1 MYMKGNKKSLIL
13 LIVGIFVI
21 LIVVVGATYAY
32 FQSVN
37 GNTTIANINTTS
49 GTVDDLS
56 FLTDEGITLNI
67 SEENLQQDGDDVSE
81 TSVAKATLIANNTTN
96 EAEATYNVYILI
108 ENNEIEY
115 SSYEKEGEIKKFIT
129 KEAKEKEN
137 LEEYKGIPELVIKVE
152 KNENEYEIKKRLNKT
167 TEGYDITEAE
177 GLYAIAE
184 DEVIRVVGSD
194 TRSTTDEW
202 KITIIFKNL
211 DYNQQLNAGKK
222 FEGKII
228 LTKEKLLNE
237 ISTINDLVKLSEEV
251 NKGDSKEGKYYILTK
266 DLDFGNI
273 SDYQTG
279 SEALMNELT
288 DKNGKGFTPIGYS
301 NVNAFLGNFDG
312 LNNKISNLWIYNT
325 KNEDQR
331 LAFIGYLIGGSIKNL
346 TISGEVKST
355 GTTPLGGLVNRI
367 ANSSVDNCINEIDI
381 TTNGKSYAIGGLV
394 GWSDGDATITNS
406 INRGNIITNGGYN
419 GGIIA
424 GNQGGTLTIDNCK
437 NYGTIENNLGREGVG
452 GIIGDIYGNA
462 KKTIIKNSVNYGE
475 IKIDSKENYELF
487 AGGIFGRNKAE
498 LEIINSHNEGVINI
512 NGTTSINVGGLV
524 GLSTDKTIITNSYNI
539 GEINSTSSGTTGN
552 RVGGLIGLINYDDS
566 TKISKIE
573 NSYNKGNINGGD
585 RTGGILGAIFN
596 NAKLIINRSYNT
608 GTIIN
613 GKSDTDYNY
622 VNSIETG
629 GIIGQ
634 VWDGATMYILNSYN
648 QGEIISNPKNI
659 NAHAG
664 GIIYSI
670 ENNSNGN
677 KKSNGYIINSYNKGK
692 ITAKNSAKGISGV
705 DGISTISLNNVYNIG
720 ELDAPS
726 KAELIAVYQTGEI
739 KSADNIYYKE
749 GLSPSNQEINA
760 TPLSENI
767 MNSQSF
773 VNTLNDN
780 IKTIDLKEID
790 PLLDGYTLSKWK
802 LGSNGYPTLDY

>member
-1 MYMKGNKKSLIL
+1 MENKKKSLIL
-13 LIVGIFVI
+13 SIIGLFVI
-21 LIVVVGATYAY
+21 LIVVIGATYAY
-32 FQSVN
+32 FQSNN

-301 NVNAFLGNFDG
+301 NVNAFSGNFDG
-312 LNNKISNLWIYNT
+312 LNNTIKNIHISNT
-325 KNEDQR
+325 VADAR
-331 LAFIGYLIGGSIKNL
+331 LGLFGMMSGNSKIEIKNL
-346 TISGEVKST
+346 TITGE
-355 GTTPLGGLVNRI
+355 
-367 ANSSVDNCINEIDI
+367 I
-381 TTNGKSYAIGGLV
+381 TSAV
-394 GWSDGDATITNS
+394 RATI
-406 INRGNIITNGGYN
+406 
-419 GGIIA
+419 
-424 GNQGGTLTIDNCK
+424 
-437 NYGTIENNLGREGVG
+437 G
-452 GIIGDIYGNA
+452 GIIGENLGCQINIENCVNNVNVTSESNEWLTGGIIGNNNGSGITTIKNCINNGKITNGA
-462 KKTIIKNSVNYGE
+462 STGGLIGRTDGVLTIENSINKGEVTNNLGSYAGGLLGKDSSNTNLTIIKNSHNEGNVEGYIGGNFDNHTGGLMGMSYGIVNITGSSNG
-475 IKIDSKENYELF
+475 INNDSTVKGID
-487 AGGIFGRNKAE
+487 AGGIIGRVAG
-498 LEIINSHNEGVINI
+498 EISIDNCYNVANIIGKTSDNSW
-512 NGTTSINVGGLV
+512 VGGLV
-524 GLSTDKTIITNSYNI
+524 GIIQNSKIDTNIVSNSYN
-539 GEINSTSSGTTGN
+539 TGN
-552 RVGGLIGLINYDDS
+552 VTGSFRTAGIIGLVYDAELIMDKCYNTGNVTSDSFENRITYAGGLIGHAGLNKLTNAKLTVLNSYNLGDVINNTKKTGTSEVSSGLIGVGGDFNNFTVS
-566 TKISKIE
+566 II
-573 NSYNKGNINGGD
+573 NSYNKGNI
-585 RTGGILGAIFN
+585 
-596 NAKLIINRSYNT
+596 
-608 GTIIN
+608 
-613 GKSDTDYNY
+613 
-622 VNSIETG
+622 
-629 GIIGQ
+629 
-634 VWDGATMYILNSYN
+634 
-648 QGEIISNPKNI
+648 
-659 NAHAG
+659 
-664 GIIYSI
+664 
-670 ENNSNGN
+670 
-677 KKSNGYIINSYNKGK
+677 
-692 ITAKNSAKGISGV
+692 TAKNIASGIINMG
-705 DGISTISLNNVYNIG
+705 GKIYLKNTYNIG
-720 ELDAPS
+720 TIDAITKYSLAQISSSPDNKIEYNYYLNNANIAGSNLDNVGTS
-726 KAELIAVYQTGEI
+726 ITIDEI
-739 KSADNIYYKE
+739 KKQN
-749 GLSPSNQEINA
+749 
-760 TPLSENI
+760 
-767 MNSQSF
+767 F
-773 VNTLNDN
+773 VNTLNQN
-780 IKTIDLKEID
+780 IEGIDLKEID
-790 PLLDGYTLSKWK
+790 LSLEGYTLSKWK
-802 LGSNGYPTLDY
+802 LGSDYPVLDF

>member
-1 MYMKGNKKSLIL
+1 MEDKRKSLVL

-49 GTVDDLS
+49 GTVDNLS

-251 NKGDSKEGKYYILTK
+251 NDGDSKEGKYYILTR
-266 DLDFGNI
+266 DLNFENI
-273 SDYQTG
+273 GDYQEG
-279 SEALMNELT
+279 SEALMSELT
-288 DKNGKGFTPIGYS
+288 TGSGFTPIGIDKPFS
-301 NVNAFLGNFDG
+301 GTFDG
-312 LNNKISNLWIYNT
+312 ENHKIGNL
-325 KNEDQR
+325 
-331 LAFIGYLIGGSIKNL
+331 YLKDKTTQNAYYALFGWVQKGEIKNL
-346 TISGEVKST
+346 TLSGEVT
-355 GTTPLGGLVNRI
+355 TDIATPLGGIVNRL
-367 ANSSVDNCINEIDI
+367 E
-381 TTNGKSYAIGGLV
+381 
-394 GWSDGDATITNS
+394 NS
-406 INRGNIITNGGYN
+406 I
-419 GGIIA
+419 
-424 GNQGGTLTIDNCK
+424 IDNCVNEVNITNNFGSYAVGGIVSWIYGNESSESK
-437 NYGTIENNLGREGVG
+437 IINCVNKGTINGGAVVGGILGSYQGGNLIIENIFNEGEVINNVGTTIG
-452 GIIGDIYGNA
+452 GIIGAMDGDV
-462 KKTIIKNSVNYGE
+462 VNLEMNNCHNNNE
-475 IKIDSKENYELF
+475 IKGSTAK
-487 AGGIFGRNKAE
+487 
-498 LEIINSHNEGVINI
+498 NI
-512 NGTTSINVGGLV
+512 
-524 GLSTDKTIITNSYNI
+524 
-539 GEINSTSSGTTGN
+539 
-552 RVGGLIGLINYDDS
+552 GGLIGNTIV
-566 TKISKIE
+566 
-573 NSYNKGNINGGD
+573 GNININNSSNEGKITISKD
-585 RTGGILGAIFN
+585 NAVSNILA
-596 NAKLIINRSYNT
+596 
-608 GTIIN
+608 
-613 GKSDTDYNY
+613 
-622 VNSIETG
+622 G

-634 VWDGATMYILNSYN
+634 NNGILNINNAKNNGEINDERESLQTSYVGGIVGYIYNSSKSIITNSSNHNKIINSFRGGGIVGLVNNSSIIIDKSFNEGNIETEFSGNVDLGGIVGLCDYTCKLRILNSYN
-648 QGEIISNPKNI
+648 LGNISGA
-659 NAHAG
+659 NAIT
-664 GIIYSI
+664 GIVGCLAHSS
-670 ENNSNGN
+670 EA
-677 KKSNGYIINSYNKGK
+677 YIVNSYNVGNIKANNNATGIAVVWNNEPLNLLK
-692 ITAKNSAKGISGV
+692 IY
-705 DGISTISLNNVYNIG
+705 LNNVYNLGTVNATNKYGIG
-720 ELDAPS
+720 FVLGGNASNKVTYNAYYKSGLDAS
-726 KAELIAVYQTGEI
+726 
-739 KSADNIYYKE
+739 NIN
-749 GLSPSNQEINA
+749 LNA
-760 TPLSENI
+760 TPITEANNLLVDILNKNIVNETTIKENDI
-767 MNSQSF
+767 S
-773 VNTLNDN
+773 
-780 IKTIDLKEID
+780 KELKEID